1 MERAVHSEPAK
12 RVVRREDSS
21 GLSSLAHMTSTLL
34 VRNTGAGVGHRTP
47 QSRRKTDVTILDVYE
62 NAASV
67 KIVTGDFVDYLHLTR
82 WNGEWKILN
91 VLTEMHPA
99 PVK

>member
-1 MERAVHSEPAK
+1 VNVASPA
-12 RVVRREDSS
+12 
-21 GLSSLAHMTSTLL
+21 
-34 VRNTGAGVGHRTP
+34 
-47 QSRRKTDVTILDVYE
+47 DVTILDLYE
-62 NAASV
+62 SAASV

>member
-1 MERAVHSEPAK
+1 MRPRPGTVCRSRQDVDPARSQHWSGRWPSDPAVS
-12 RVVRREDSS
+12 
-21 GLSSLAHMTSTLL
+21 
-34 VRNTGAGVGHRTP
+34 
-47 QSRRKTDVTILDVYE
+47 RKTDVTILDVYE

-67 KIVTGDFVDYLHLTR
+67 KIVTGDFVDDLHLTR
-82 WNGEWKILN
+82 WNGEWKILH

>member
-1 MERAVHSEPAK
+1 M
-12 RVVRREDSS
+12 
-21 GLSSLAHMTSTLL
+21 
-34 VRNTGAGVGHRTP
+34 
-47 QSRRKTDVTILDVYE
+47 TILDVYE

-82 WNGEWKILN
+82 WNGEWKILT